1 MIPQALHADSH
12 SNASLHQHVSFCR
25 LYSSFM
31 WRLEE
36 LSSLLQVKPTEKQGN
51 NQKQTNKQTH
61 YNYHNNYKSLGATTF
76 KKHN

>member
-12 SNASLHQHVSFCR
+12 ANASLHQRASFSR

-51 NQKQTNKQTH
+51 NQKKKQTH
-61 YNYHNNYKSLGATTF
+61 YNYHNNHNSLGATTF